1 MTQFKLYSNDNRI
14 AVLVSEQWKFN
25 IEISDFTNI
34 PPEVSTVYVFDLS
47 FYQTPDYQWT
57 ENELQ
62 EKDGETGKFI
72 HRALAGGK
80 DVCLFTYS
88 WHEVTWRRDERNHLF
103 FKFTRCDTPCL
114 EKAAALIGFAELSFM
129 MREAVRDL
137 LRPIKEI

>member
-72 HRALAGGK
+72 HRALAGG
-80 DVCLFTYS
+80 
-88 WHEVTWRRDERNHLF
+88 RRM
-103 FKFTRCDTPCL
+103 
-114 EKAAALIGFAELSFM
+114 S
-129 MREAVRDL
+129 VYL
-137 LRPIKEI
+137 LLA